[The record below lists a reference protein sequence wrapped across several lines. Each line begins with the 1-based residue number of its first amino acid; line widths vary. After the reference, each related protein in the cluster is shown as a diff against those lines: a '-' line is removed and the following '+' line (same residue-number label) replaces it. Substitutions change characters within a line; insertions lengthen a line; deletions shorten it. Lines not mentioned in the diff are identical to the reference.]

1 MTFNLN
7 LPSRPLKP
15 RPTGISC
22 LIDNGHPT
30 SYFRDVVDSHGD
42 LIDYVKFGWGTSLV
56 TREIAEKI
64 KLLEAHQIPFFFGG
78 TLFEKAYQ
86 ENCVDEYLTF
96 CRTSG
101 CKIVEV
107 SNGTIRSSLDEKCDL
122 IRRITRDF
130 EVWSE
135 VGFKDSQQSLDFP
148 PSRWIESIEAEFEAG
163 SVRVITE
170 SRETG
175 TSGICRQDGEV
186 RYGLIEDILNSGID
200 IDKLVF
206 EAPNKDLQA
215 YFILK
220 IGTNVNLANIHFR
233 DIVSTETLRL
243 GLCHDTFQI

>member
-1 MTFNLN
+1 M
-7 LPSRPLKP
+7 
-15 RPTGISC
+15 
-22 LIDNGHPT
+22 
-30 SYFRDVVDSHGD
+30 
-42 LIDYVKFGWGTSLV
+42 
-56 TREIAEKI
+56 
-64 KLLEAHQIPFFFGG
+64 
-78 TLFEKAYQ
+78 
-86 ENCVDEYLTF
+86 
-96 CRTSG
+96 
-101 CKIVEV
+101 

-186 RYGLIEDILNSGID
+186 RYGLIQDILNSGID